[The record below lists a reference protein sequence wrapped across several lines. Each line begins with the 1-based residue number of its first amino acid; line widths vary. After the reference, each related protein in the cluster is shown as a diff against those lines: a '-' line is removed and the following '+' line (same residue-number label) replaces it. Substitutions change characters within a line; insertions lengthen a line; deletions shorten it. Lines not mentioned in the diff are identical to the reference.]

1 MQAFSKRILL
11 FLSKGITLVAM
22 IDDHQK
28 KATAIYQKY
37 HCKIV
42 SLKFYE
48 SDYPRLDRYKT
59 EAQKRGL
66 SLSAF
71 LKRAADMIIAQEGGQ
86 DMGAHDQPTPS
97 PRRAD
102 HLAP

>member
-1 MQAFSKRILL
+1 M
-11 FLSKGITLVAM
+11 
-22 IDDHQK
+22 
-28 KATAIYQKY
+28 
-37 HCKIV
+37 V
-42 SLKFYE
+42 SLRFYE
-48 SDYPRLDRYKT
+48 FDYPRLERYKS

-97 PRRAD
+97 PGQPD